1 VEKKPFIKNTTR
13 SKYKVYALKKV
24 DITIFILRHSWWV
37 GLKTMGKIYL
47 FLSIFMLQ
55 KNPIL
60 RSQRMMLNIDKGEI
74 FSGKVL

>member
-1 VEKKPFIKNTTR
+1 MVEVQ
-13 SKYKVYALKKV
+13 SVCLKKEV

-37 GLKTMGKIYL
+37 GLKTMGKIYH

-60 RSQRMMLNIDKGEI
+60 RSQRMMLNIDEGEI

>member
-1 VEKKPFIKNTTR
+1 VEKNPFIKNTTR

-24 DITIFILRHSWWV
+24 DITIFILRHPWWV
-37 GLKTMGKIYL
+37 VLKTMGKIYL

-60 RSQRMMLNIDKGEI
+60 RSQRMMLNIDEGEI

>member
-1 VEKKPFIKNTTR
+1 VGKKPFIKNTTR

-37 GLKTMGKIYL
+37 VLKTMGKIYL

-74 FSGKVL
+74 FL

>member
-1 VEKKPFIKNTTR
+1 MVEVQ
-13 SKYKVYALKKV
+13 SVCLKKEV

-37 GLKTMGKIYL
+37 GLKTMGKIYH

-60 RSQRMMLNIDKGEI
+60 RSQRMMLNIDEGDI